1 MPEKIDFKKTLDSY
15 RARQNEFRI
24 VDVPEMQYLMID
36 GHGDPNTSPAFGAA
50 IETLYPVA
58 YKLKF
63 SSKRDLGRDYVV
75 PPLEGLWWADDM
87 DSFTVARDK
96 SRWDWTLMLMVP
108 DWIGEAMFS
117 AALDEVRDRA
127 APARLDDVR
136 LESLVEGLC
145 VQTLHV
151 GSFDDEAPVLARM
164 HDEFIPGRGLR
175 MTGKHHEIYL
185 SDFRKVA
192 PEKRRTILR
201 QPVVRTGAT

>member
-36 GHGDPNTSPAFGAA
+36 GHGDPNTSPAFGEA

-164 HDEFIPGRGLR
+164 HDEVIPGRGLR

-201 QPVVRTGAT
+201 QPVVRTGAS